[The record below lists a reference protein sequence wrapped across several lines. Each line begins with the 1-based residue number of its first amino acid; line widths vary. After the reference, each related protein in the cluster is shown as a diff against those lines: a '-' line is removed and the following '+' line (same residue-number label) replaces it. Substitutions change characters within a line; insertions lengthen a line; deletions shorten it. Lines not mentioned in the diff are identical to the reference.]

1 MKLFYTPQLIRK
13 RINESEHASAK
24 PQQKY
29 VRIRNIDLEKKAFS
43 KSLEKLD
50 KENVP
55 QKGNFSI
62 MKSSTK
68 SESREA
74 LAPTNGSGFQRQL
87 ARHSYYVRDLHTK
100 ALLNSKTI
108 LVDMFV
114 AASVG
119 DVKLLDFYL
128 RVGQLPVDAAD
139 NRGWRAIHHACL
151 HAQTDVVA
159 MLVQKGASI
168 NVSTVSG
175 LTPILLAGSALTP
188 RYDVIKIL
196 IQNGANLESKTPLG
210 TTVLMDVAGRAYEPE
225 TEELCYMLLRSGAD
239 LKQKDNKGRT
249 AVDYAM
255 SVCNMDVLKTL
266 KNYQSRRNRSPRH

>member
-1 MKLFYTPQLIRK
+1 
-13 RINESEHASAK
+13 
-24 PQQKY
+24 
-29 VRIRNIDLEKKAFS
+29 
-43 KSLEKLD
+43 
-50 KENVP
+50 
-55 QKGNFSI
+55 
-62 MKSSTK
+62 
-68 SESREA
+68 
-74 LAPTNGSGFQRQL
+74 
-87 ARHSYYVRDLHTK
+87 
-100 ALLNSKTI
+100 
-108 LVDMFV
+108 
-114 AASVG
+114 
-119 DVKLLDFYL
+119 
-128 RVGQLPVDAAD
+128 
-139 NRGWRAIHHACL
+139 
-151 HAQTDVVA
+151 

-255 SVCNMDVLKTL
+255 SVCNMDVLKVKSSRDLREIRTFQTL
-266 KNYQSRRNRSPRH
+266 KNYQSRKNRSPLQW